1 MRWLDDVPGL
11 TPHGFCLSWE
21 PGLIWLHVGAD
32 ALTFLAYYSIPIG
45 LIRLTRGRSDLHD
58 RRLSWLFISFILA
71 CGTTHLMSIVTLWVP
86 LYEAEGLVKLLTAV
100 LSVATAIVM
109 WPLVPKLLAMPSRV
123 QMDRL
128 NAELQWRIAE
138 QDATNQRLQE
148 NETKLLE
155 VQRQLSDR
163 VDAGSYAL
171 EVAAEEKR
179 ALFENSPDS
188 LCLVGV
194 EQAGDRQDFV
204 FQAFNPAT
212 EALLGVEIP
221 ALVGKRPQD
230 GLDDEQA
237 AQVTDAYTRCVAG
250 DLAVTYVSE
259 RLVGDKMRL
268 FETSLASVHDPRTGM
283 VARIIGVARDVTE
296 RAAFE
301 KRLRLIEKMEVTGR
315 LAAGFAHDFNNLL
328 QALMGGLEMLVLD
341 VDGLPREYAEIA
353 LQSAQ
358 RGAELTH
365 RLLAFSRQQLLQ
377 PREVDLG
384 VLLDSL
390 RTLMSA
396 SIGQLL
402 TLQLMAP
409 KSTIAAFVDVAQLE
423 AALVNLV
430 VNARDATPQGGCV
443 TLSVETAPAPHD
455 MELPQG
461 HWAVLAVT
469 DTGAGMD
476 EALVQKVCEPFFT
489 TKGTKGT
496 GLGLSMVQGFVRQSG
511 GDMRIHSTPG
521 AGTRIELWLRQVHVS
536 AEEPPAGPGPAPA
549 AQAGIHV
556 LLVDDADDVLVT
568 AAAFLRTVGWRV
580 TRVGSGDE
588 ALARLASG
596 LVCDALVTDYS
607 MPGMNGIDVVAEA
620 RSMRPGLPA
629 LIITGLAGPLA
640 RYDGAIDVL
649 RKPFGR
655 QTLVEAVKR
664 IVAADAEVAGVH
676 GRADQVG

>member
-1 MRWLDDVPGL
+1 
-11 TPHGFCLSWE
+11 
-21 PGLIWLHVGAD
+21 
-32 ALTFLAYYSIPIG
+32 
-45 LIRLTRGRSDLHD
+45 
-58 RRLSWLFISFILA
+58 
-71 CGTTHLMSIVTLWVP
+71 
-86 LYEAEGLVKLLTAV
+86 
-100 LSVATAIVM
+100 
-109 WPLVPKLLAMPSRV
+109 
-123 QMDRL
+123 
-128 NAELQWRIAE
+128 
-138 QDATNQRLQE
+138 
-148 NETKLLE
+148 
-155 VQRQLSDR
+155 
-163 VDAGSYAL
+163 
-171 EVAAEEKR
+171 
-179 ALFENSPDS
+179 
-188 LCLVGV
+188 
-194 EQAGDRQDFV
+194 
-204 FQAFNPAT
+204 
-212 EALLGVEIP
+212 
-221 ALVGKRPQD
+221 VGKRPQD

-365 RLLAFSRQQLLQ
+365 RLLAFSGQQLLQ

-536 AEEPPAGPGPAPA
+536 AEEPPAGPGLAPA

-607 MPGMNGIDVVAEA
+607 MPGMNGIDLVAEA